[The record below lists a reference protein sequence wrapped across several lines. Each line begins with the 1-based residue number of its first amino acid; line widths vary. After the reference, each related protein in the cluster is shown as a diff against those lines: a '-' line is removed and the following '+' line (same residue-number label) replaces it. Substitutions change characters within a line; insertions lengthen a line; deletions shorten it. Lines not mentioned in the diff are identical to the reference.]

1 MAYFGENVVHNSLQ
15 AKAAHY
21 GGGVLSKVWDMAKG
35 PIEQTA
41 INELNKI
48 AGRNE
53 GLVNGL
59 MGIGIGLNETVSSA
73 LKGELPNPDTFDFIL
88 GRQKPKTET
97 SGNSHTDIH
106 NYFVLPKNPRIF
118 PREQLNESQ
127 SPIDPLS
134 ASGSPILG
142 DSTLKVFIP
151 QNDLAAGNIMET
163 FKDENKHLNSKIK
176 DSNVLSFNSNS
187 VNFKQGETEQNPLQS
202 STASPNTTIN
212 GNLGMSSIGG
222 TIDESS
228 VKGSLDNTLNKGNRT
243 KNIAKARMAPY
254 SELTDKYKKGNDIKG
269 VDYIDEKT
277 KRDLKISEI
286 GKYSTKVN
294 KGHNNPDLFNKY
306 TKSDSVN
313 PDLFNKYTK
322 SDSVNPD
329 LFNKYTKSDSVNPDL
344 FNKYTKSDSV
354 NPDLFNKYKPTK
366 SENPDLFDNHTDIK
380 SVNPDLFNKYSATN
394 IKNEIE
400 LKGKEP
406 NANINKT
413 VTLKENNPNGN
424 IKGIDLK
431 PTKINSDVPSVID
444 FSKTNINSNI
454 TGNVDLNPTKGNS
467 TLNKQLDLNPNYKN
481 SPVNKID
488 YKPNTTENKGLT
500 EIELNKAKIKQ
511 STPDNIKFET
521 NRKLSGVEKIDYRS
535 TNTEKT
541 KLDNIK
547 FDSNSKNNSK
557 LFDVNLK
564 SFDKGKES
572 VMNIDY
578 NSSNNKHQSMEKN
591 ATLGNT
597 KVNNSIVKD
606 VNLNKNS
613 INVKQ
618 TLQNGSDFQC
628 VDEEVLNNSLKY
640 LNSFGRID

>member
-286 GKYSTKVN
+286 GKYSTKVY
-294 KGHNNPDLFNKY
+294 KGHNNRELFNKY

-313 PDLFNKYTK
+313 PDF
-322 SDSVNPD
+322 
-329 LFNKYTKSDSVNPDL
+329 
-344 FNKYTKSDSV
+344 
-354 NPDLFNKYKPTK
+354 FNKYKPTK
-366 SENPDLFDNHTDIK
+366 SENTDLFDNHTDIK

-511 STPDNIKFET
+511 SNPDNIKFET